1 MVAERLMVK
10 YWPGDDEELMMAKLK
25 MVGSLLGMG
34 LTVKQVY
41 LLASTDTLN
50 TSSGP
55 GTEKQTMIFLDVSTL
70 FI

>member
-1 MVAERLMVK
+1 MFK
-10 YWPGDDEELMMAKLK
+10 YWPEDDEELMMAILK

-55 GTEKQTMIFLDVSTL
+55 GTEKQTMIFLDGSTL
-70 FI
+70 STLSTLLI

>member
-1 MVAERLMVK
+1 
-10 YWPGDDEELMMAKLK
+10 MMAKLE

-55 GTEKQTMIFLDVSTL
+55 GTEKQTMIFLDASVFFSIYPAHLVRVSYL
-70 FI
+70 CAF